1 MGIKMTKMMSELDA
15 LELAAHLLG
24 IDEDADDLDDQV
36 EEKIYERYEI
46 ELHNFRVLVS
56 ELLPMCDV
64 GQSPITKEL
73 FRGFSIREEKHGRWL
88 AKVDA

>member
-1 MGIKMTKMMSELDA
+1 MTKMMDELEA

-24 IDEDADDLDDQV
+24 IDEDADDLDEQV
-36 EEKIYERYEI
+36 EQKMYDKYQI
-46 ELHNFRVLVS
+46 EFYMFRVLAS
-56 ELLPMCDV
+56 DLLPLCDL
-64 GQSPITKEL
+64 GQSPITKQL

>member
-1 MGIKMTKMMSELDA
+1 MAKMMDELEA

-24 IDEDADDLDDQV
+24 IDADSDTLDEQV
-36 EEKIYERYEI
+36 EEKIYERYQI
-46 ELHNFRVLVS
+46 EFHSFRVLAS
-56 ELLPMCDV
+56 ELLPMCDI
-64 GQSPITKEL
+64 GQSAITKQL

>member
-1 MGIKMTKMMSELDA
+1 MAKKMDELEA

-24 IDEDADDLDDQV
+24 IDEYADDLDEQV
-36 EEKIYERYEI
+36 EQKIYDKYQI
-46 ELHNFRVLVS
+46 EFDCFRVLAND
-56 ELLPMCDV
+56 LLPLCDV
-64 GQSPITKEL
+64 GQSPITKQL

>member
-1 MGIKMTKMMSELDA
+1 MAKMMDELEA

-24 IDEDADDLDDQV
+24 IDEYADDLDEQV

-46 ELHNFRVLVS
+46 EFHNFRVLCS
-56 ELLPMCDV
+56 ELLPLCDV
-64 GQSPITKEL
+64 GQSPITKQL
-73 FRGFSIREEKHGRWL
+73 FRGFSVREETHGRWL

>member
-1 MGIKMTKMMSELDA
+1 MATMMDKLEA

-24 IDEDADDLDDQV
+24 IDEDADDLDEQV

-46 ELHNFRVLVS
+46 EFHNFRVLAS
-56 ELLPMCDV
+56 ELLPLCDV

-73 FRGFSIREEKHGRWL
+73 FRGFSIREETHGRWL

>member
-1 MGIKMTKMMSELDA
+1 MAKMMDELEA

-24 IDEDADDLDDQV
+24 IDECADDLDEQV
-36 EEKIYERYEI
+36 EEKIYDRYAI
-46 ELHNFRVLVS
+46 EFHNFRVLAS
-56 ELLPMCDV
+56 ELLPLCDV

-73 FRGFSIREEKHGRWL
+73 FRGFSVREEKHGRWL

>member
-1 MGIKMTKMMSELDA
+1 MAKMMEELEA

-24 IDEDADDLDDQV
+24 IDEDADDLDEQV
-36 EEKIYERYEI
+36 EQKMYDKYQI
-46 ELHNFRVLVS
+46 EFYMFRVLAS
-56 ELLPMCDV
+56 DLLPLCDL
-64 GQSPITKEL
+64 GQSPITKQL

>member
-1 MGIKMTKMMSELDA
+1 MAKMMDELEA

-24 IDEDADDLDDQV
+24 IDEYAEDLDEQV
-36 EEKIYERYEI
+36 EEKMYEKYEI
-46 ELHNFRVLVS
+46 EFHNFRVLAS
-56 ELLPMCDV
+56 DLLPLCDV

-88 AKVDA
+88 ARVDA

>member
-1 MGIKMTKMMSELDA
+1 MTKMMSELDA

-24 IDEDADDLDDQV
+24 IDEDADDLDEQV

-46 ELHNFRVLVS
+46 EFHNFRVLVS

-64 GQSPITKEL
+64 GQSPITKEM
-73 FRGFSIREEKHGRWL
+73 FRGFSIREEKYGRWL

>member
-1 MGIKMTKMMSELDA
+1 MAIMMDELET

-24 IDEDADDLDDQV
+24 LDENADDLDEQIEDKLH
-36 EEKIYERYEI
+36 EKYEI
-46 ELHNFRVLVS
+46 DYHNFRVLCS
-56 ELLPMCDV
+56 ELLPLCDV
-64 GQSPITKEL
+64 GQSPITKQM

>member
-1 MGIKMTKMMSELDA
+1 MAKMMDELEA

-24 IDEDADDLDDQV
+24 IDEDADDLDEQV
-36 EEKIYERYEI
+36 EQKMYDKYQI
-46 ELHNFRVLVS
+46 EFYMFRVLAS
-56 ELLPMCDV
+56 DLLPLCDL
-64 GQSPITKEL
+64 GQSPITKQL

>member
-1 MGIKMTKMMSELDA
+1 MPKMLDELEA

-24 IDEDADDLDDQV
+24 ISEDADDLDEQV
-36 EEKIYERYEI
+36 EEKIYEKYAI
-46 ELHNFRVLVS
+46 EFHNFRVLAHD
-56 ELLPMCDV
+56 LLPLCDV
-64 GQSPITKEL
+64 GQSPITKEF

>member
-1 MGIKMTKMMSELDA
+1 MAKMMDELEA

-24 IDEDADDLDDQV
+24 IDEDADDLDEQV
-36 EEKIYERYEI
+36 EQKMWEKYEI
-46 ELHNFRVLVS
+46 EFSNFRVLAND
-56 ELLPMCDV
+56 LLPLCDV

-88 AKVDA
+88 ARVDA